1 MCHLANKYEDIV
13 NLQDCMGILCRPPAQ
28 LVVIII
34 IIISGRYSQ
43 QVRVQQVIVEYV
55 VWRARAS
62 DGWMDAETDAA
73 HYVMCSACMRFLSSI
88 FLLW

>member
-13 NLQDCMGILCRPPAQ
+13 NLQACIGILCRPPAQ
-28 LVVIII
+28 LVVII

-55 VWRARAS
+55 VWRARAT
-62 DGWMDAETDAA
+62 DGWTERRTRLIM
-73 HYVMCSACMRFLSSI
+73 
-88 FLLW
+88 